1 MANWQ
6 TIKQISEKRGVPE
19 SVIRGWRSL
28 GYLSFSTINGE
39 LMMDDDSLVR
49 YLDAHQ
55 RKGLDID
62 SLNQL
67 IKEKEMEREVILS
80 QLDDELFLL
89 KTQQLHQPLFHVLIQ
104 ELSQLI
110 TNTTHREMFLS
121 ISSGEPISRVA
132 ERHHMTYDET
142 VAIYTTILKKL
153 GEHSERIATYRKQV
167 LKFMFGKYNTDD
179 PTNVPLMQI
188 VNERACRILQREN
201 IGTVH
206 QLLTYTSQNGWNSLK
221 KFEGM
226 GTSTYQDIL
235 IALYNANFIVIN
247 EDKSVVLSP
256 EIAALL
262 L

>member
-1 MANWQ
+1 
-6 TIKQISEKRGVPE
+6 
-19 SVIRGWRSL
+19 
-28 GYLSFSTINGE
+28 
-39 LMMDDDSLVR
+39 
-49 YLDAHQ
+49 
-55 RKGLDID
+55 
-62 SLNQL
+62 
-67 IKEKEMEREVILS
+67 
-80 QLDDELFLL
+80 
-89 KTQQLHQPLFHVLIQ
+89 
-104 ELSQLI
+104 
-110 TNTTHREMFLS
+110 
-121 ISSGEPISRVA
+121 
-132 ERHHMTYDET
+132 
-142 VAIYTTILKKL
+142 
-153 GEHSERIATYRKQV
+153 
-167 LKFMFGKYNTDD
+167 MFGKYNTDD

-247 EDKSVVLSP
+247 EDKSVILSP